1 MIGRQDDRIISPS
14 QTFATSQVLRGH
26 IMNDPNLSADDA
38 NQGPKS
44 PAEEVV
50 LSEAERRRKR
60 TIGYLK
66 LWGIE
71 ANLSTLSIPLEA
83 TSILATTQE
92 IIGKAKVFCLLS
104 LKGQG
109 LTLREVFAFADAYGV
124 WEHVSVAENNYI
136 LDEAAPESDDVQYA
150 WRYEALNALLW
161 ALGHSKHLG
170 FPVEASDPA
179 KAVER
184 CMQLILQPST
194 QTPGSAPNVAGEAR
208 VAKEILDAADV
219 AFALNAIAPN
229 VPVGQPPASDA
240 AGLTSSPGQTV
251 PSTDRQAGSGAPVD
265 LHRGVVY
272 ERAFAFRWLLNP
284 AQ

>member
-1 MIGRQDDRIISPS
+1 MSNEDFPD
-14 QTFATSQVLRGH
+14 
-26 IMNDPNLSADDA
+26 DDA
-38 NQGPKS
+38 KDPVSTTQ
-44 PAEEVV
+44 EVV
-50 LSEAERRRKR
+50 LTEAERRRKR

-71 ANLSTLSIPLEA
+71 TDLSALSVPLEA
-83 TSILATTQE
+83 TSILASTAE

-109 LTLREVFAFADAYGV
+109 LTLREVFAFADAYEI
-124 WEHVSVAENNYI
+124 WAHVSVAENNYI

-150 WRYEALNALLW
+150 WRYEALNVLLW

-170 FPVEASDPA
+170 FPADASDPA

-184 CMQLILQPST
+184 CMQLILQPSSQPST
-194 QTPGSAPNVAGEAR
+194 QPSSQPTPQSNTQSKGQAR
-208 VAKEILDAADV
+208 TPKDVLDAADV
-219 AFALNAIAPN
+219 AFALHAIALS
-229 VPVGQPPASDA
+229 VPVNQPAPA
-240 AGLTSSPGQTV
+240 
-251 PSTDRQAGSGAPVD
+251 D

-272 ERAFAFRWLLNP
+272 ERALAFRWLLNP

>member
-1 MIGRQDDRIISPS
+1 MSNEDFLDGD
-14 QTFATSQVLRGH
+14 AK
-26 IMNDPNLSADDA
+26 DPARTT
-38 NQGPKS
+38 Q
-44 PAEEVV
+44 EVV
-50 LSEAERRRKR
+50 LTEAERRRKR

-71 ANLSTLSIPLEA
+71 TDLSILSIPLEA
-83 TSILATTQE
+83 TSILATTAE

-109 LTLREVFAFADAYGV
+109 LTLREVFAFADAYEIWG
-124 WEHVSVAENNYI
+124 HVSVAENNYI

-170 FPVEASDPA
+170 FPAEASDPA

-184 CMQLILQPST
+184 CMQWILL
-194 QTPGSAPNVAGEAR
+194 PGSEAKGVKAGSKALNSRGELGKAR
-208 VAKEILDAADV
+208 SSKEILDAADV
-219 AFALNAIAPN
+219 AFALNAIALST
-229 VPVGQPPASDA
+229 PVGQPTPA
-240 AGLTSSPGQTV
+240 
-251 PSTDRQAGSGAPVD
+251 D

-272 ERAFAFRWLLNP
+272 ERALGFRWLLNP

>member
-1 MIGRQDDRIISPS
+1 MSNEDFPDDD
-14 QTFATSQVLRGH
+14 TK
-26 IMNDPNLSADDA
+26 DPVSTT
-38 NQGPKS
+38 Q
-44 PAEEVV
+44 EVV
-50 LSEAERRRKR
+50 LTEAQRRRKR
-60 TIGYLK
+60 TNGYLK

-71 ANLSTLSIPLEA
+71 TDLSTLSVPLGD
-83 TSILATTQE
+83 TSILATTAE

-109 LTLREVFAFADAYGV
+109 LTLREVFAFADAYEIWG
-124 WEHVSVAENNYI
+124 HVSVAENNYI

-170 FPVEASDPA
+170 FPADASDPA

-184 CMQLILQPST
+184 CMQLILLPSSAAKGVKAGSKALNSRSDSLGKAR
-194 QTPGSAPNVAGEAR
+194 TP
-208 VAKEILDAADV
+208 KEILDAADV
-219 AFALNAIAPN
+219 AFALNAIALST
-229 VPVGQPPASDA
+229 PVGQPTPA
-240 AGLTSSPGQTV
+240 
-251 PSTDRQAGSGAPVD
+251 D

-272 ERAFAFRWLLNP
+272 ERALGFRWLLNP

>member
-1 MIGRQDDRIISPS
+1 
-14 QTFATSQVLRGH
+14 
-26 IMNDPNLSADDA
+26 MNDQNSPADDA
-38 NQGPKS
+38 NKGPKS
-44 PAEEVV
+44 TAEEVV

-71 ANLSTLSIPLEA
+71 ADLSTLNIPLEA

-124 WEHVSVAENNYI
+124 WEYVNNYI

-170 FPVEASDPA
+170 FPVDASDPA

-194 QTPGSAPNVAGEAR
+194 QPPESAPNEAGAAR
-208 VAKEILDAADV
+208 GAKEILDAADV
-219 AFALNAIAPN
+219 AFALNAIALS
-229 VPVGQPPASDA
+229 VPVGQPAPA
-240 AGLTSSPGQTV
+240 
-251 PSTDRQAGSGAPVD
+251 D

-272 ERAFAFRWLLNP
+272 ERALAFRWLLNP

>member
-1 MIGRQDDRIISPS
+1 MSNDSPDEDES
-14 QTFATSQVLRGH
+14 KAPSSTSQ
-26 IMNDPNLSADDA
+26 
-38 NQGPKS
+38 
-44 PAEEVV
+44 EVE
-50 LSEAERRRKR
+50 LTEAERRRKR

-71 ANLSTLSIPLEA
+71 TDLSTLSIPLEA
-83 TSILATTQE
+83 TSILATTAE

-109 LTLREVFAFADAYGV
+109 LTLREVFAFADAYEV
-124 WEHVSVAENNYI
+124 WNHVSVAENNYI

-170 FPVEASDPA
+170 FPADASDPA

-184 CMQLILQPST
+184 CMQLILQPSSAAKVVKPGNKALNPGAKSMG
-194 QTPGSAPNVAGEAR
+194 QARTP
-208 VAKEILDAADV
+208 KEILDAADV
-219 AFALNAIAPN
+219 AFSLNAIALS
-229 VPVGQPPASDA
+229 VPVGQPAPA
-240 AGLTSSPGQTV
+240 
-251 PSTDRQAGSGAPVD
+251 D
-265 LHRGVVY
+265 LHRGVVF
-272 ERAFAFRWLLNP
+272 ERALAFRWLLNP